1 MPELIFV
8 LIPIALLDSTSIIP
22 LCIVVLVMLL
32 AGPNPV
38 ARSAAHILGVY
49 LVYFA
54 CGLLIMLG
62 LQSAFDQIN
71 TYALRLWKFPE
82 TGELIGQILIGGLL
96 LAFGLRI
103 ARGSEAQAEKAL
115 TGSMT
120 ALQALI
126 AGGGLTIVGF
136 PGAVPYFAAIDL
148 ALRADV
154 SLQERI
160 LALGIYNLFFV
171 LPLGLVVMLRLV
183 LGERS
188 KAPLEAVKGF
198 FDRWGQRVI
207 VVLFMVLG
215 AVLLVDG
222 IGWLLGYPLIPV

>member
-1 MPELIFV
+1 MLELILV

-38 ARSAAHILGVY
+38 ARSAAHVLGVFF
-49 LVYFA
+49 VYFA

-71 TYALRLWKFPE
+71 AYALRLWEFPS
-82 TGELIGQILIGGLL
+82 TGELIGQILIGILL

-103 ARGSEAQAEKAL
+103 ARGNKAQAETPVAN
-115 TGSMT
+115 TMT

-148 ALRADV
+148 VLRADV
-154 SLQERI
+154 NLQE
-160 LALGIYNLFFV
+160 
-171 LPLGLVVMLRLV
+171 
-183 LGERS
+183 
-188 KAPLEAVKGF
+188 
-198 FDRWGQRVI
+198 
-207 VVLFMVLG
+207 
-215 AVLLVDG
+215 
-222 IGWLLGYPLIPV
+222 

>member
-1 MPELIFV
+1 
-8 LIPIALLDSTSIIP
+8 
-22 LCIVVLVMLL
+22 
-32 AGPNPV
+32 
-38 ARSAAHILGVY
+38 
-49 LVYFA
+49 
-54 CGLLIMLG
+54 
-62 LQSAFDQIN
+62 
-71 TYALRLWKFPE
+71 
-82 TGELIGQILIGGLL
+82 
-96 LAFGLRI
+96 
-103 ARGSEAQAEKAL
+103 
-115 TGSMT
+115 
-120 ALQALI
+120 
-126 AGGGLTIVGF
+126 
-136 PGAVPYFAAIDL
+136 VPYFAAIDL

-198 FDRWGQRVI
+198 FDRWGLRVI